1 MIAIW
6 YAVVSFMLILYVVLD
21 GRNFG
26 AGMLHW
32 FVAKTPGERRQ
43 VIAALG
49 PLWPWHE
56 VWLVGFGGTLLVT
69 FPRLLASAF
78 AGYYLALFLIVW
90 CLILRGVSLEVVGH
104 IENRLWQSYWDFHF
118 FLSSLLLAI
127 LFGAAAGNLERGV
140 PLDAQGNFAMAFFTN
155 FFRTTGNVGL
165 LDWYTVSFA
174 IFVAVLLAAHGAI
187 YLTLKTEGPVH
198 DRSATYSKHL
208 WRALVP
214 LFITV
219 SVESWVVRPDLF
231 RQAIYKPICWLGL
244 VIVIVSAISLISGLK
259 NRREMRAFVGSTG
272 VLVGVLATGAA
283 ALFPVM
289 LYSTLATEN
298 SLTAY
303 SVVSNRN
310 ALVLACIWWPVAF
323 VLAVAYFVFISRQY
337 SGKASVRRDNQGFYE
352 LEGETNMKEHQPRI
366 VIVGGGFGGLAAA
379 KALRW
384 APAGVILIDRTNHH
398 LFQPLLYQVATSVLA
413 PGQIGTPIRGILGKQ
428 ANTTVLLAEVSAVN
442 KEQRYVIASSADR
455 HDVQIPYDYL
465 ILATGVR
472 HSYFGHD
479 EFERFAPGLKSLA
492 DAEAIRNRILQA
504 FEQAEA
510 EEDPSRHRDLLT
522 FVLVGAGP
530 TGVEM
535 AAALAVMVRTTLRS
549 QFRRID
555 PLSVRILLVDM
566 AKRVLGTF
574 AEDISAAAKRR
585 LERLGVEVRLG
596 KAVDKI
602 DEEGIIAGGERIASK
617 TVIWTAGVAPSPAGK
632 WLAVETDRAGRVNVQ
647 PDCSVPGHP
656 EVFVVGDTASLQQ
669 DGKPLPGVAQVAMQQ
684 GRYVGR
690 LIQRRASGLPGP
702 PPFRYF
708 DKGNMAVV
716 GKGFAVLQS
725 GPIRMSGFFAWLAW
739 AAIHLQFLATANLR
753 VTVFVQWVWT
763 YLTGQR
769 GSRLIV
775 NHPAAA
781 TASQE
786 QPKKPDDK
794 SNDARPEKAVSA
806 NDGNPVTVA

>member
-1 MIAIW
+1 MIAAW
-6 YAVVSFMLILYVVLD
+6 YAVVSFMLILYIVLD

-26 AGMLHW
+26 VGMLHW
-32 FVAKTPGERRQ
+32 FVAKTPRERRQ
-43 VIAALG
+43 VIAAIG
-49 PLWPWHE
+49 PLWAWHE
-56 VWLVGFGGTLLVT
+56 VWLVGFGGTLFAI

-78 AGYYLALFLIVW
+78 AGYYLALFLILW

-104 IENRLWQSYWDFHF
+104 IDSRLWQSYWDFHF
-118 FLSSLLLAI
+118 SLSSFLLAM
-127 LFGAAAGNLERGV
+127 LFGVASGNLERGV

-155 FFRTTGNVGL
+155 FRTTGNVGL
-165 LDWYTVSFA
+165 LDWYTVSIA
-174 IFVAVLLAAHGAI
+174 IFVAVMLAAHGAT

-198 DRSATYSKHL
+198 DRSATWSKYL

-214 LFITV
+214 LVIIV
-219 SVESWVVRPDLF
+219 SVESWIVRPDLF
-231 RQAIYKPICWLGL
+231 RQAVYKPVVWLGL
-244 VIVIVSAISLISGLK
+244 VIVVVFAIGLITGLK
-259 NRREMRAFVGSTG
+259 THRERRAFIGSNG
-272 VLVGVLATGAA
+272 VLVGVLVTGAA

-289 LYSTLATEN
+289 LPSTLATEN

-310 ALVLACIWWPVAF
+310 ALVIASIWWPVAF
-323 VLAVAYFVFISRQY
+323 VLTVAYFVFISRRY
-337 SGKASVRRDNQGFYE
+337 SGKASLRGDDHGFYE
-352 LEGETNMKEHQPRI
+352 LEGETNMKNHQPRI

-384 APAGVILIDRTNHH
+384 APAEVILIDRTNHH

-413 PGQIGTPIRGILGKQ
+413 PGQIGTPIRGILGNQ
-428 ANTTVLLAEVSAVN
+428 TNTTVLLAEVNAVN

-455 HDVQIPYDYL
+455 HEVQIPYDYL

-555 PLSVRILLVDM
+555 PLSARIILVDM

-574 AEDISAAAKRR
+574 AEDISAAAKLR
-585 LERLGVEVRLG
+585 LEQLGVEVRLG

-617 TVIWTAGVAPSPAGK
+617 TVVWTAGVAPSPAGK

-647 PDCSVPGHP
+647 PDCSVPGHA

-684 GRYVGR
+684 GRYVGK
-690 LIQRRASGLPGP
+690 LIQGRLSGRPAP
-702 PPFRYF
+702 PPFHYF

-725 GPIRMSGFFAWLAW
+725 GPIRTSGFFAWLAW

-781 TASQE
+781 TACQE
-786 QPKKPDDK
+786 QPRK
-794 SNDARPEKAVSA
+794 SDDARPENPVSA
-806 NDGNPVTVA
+806 KDGKLVKVA